1 MSSIQMVIQLN
12 DQFSAVINNI
22 ICSVGLAVS
31 AMYDMQESMNAGIDT
46 SSMEAAREEINQ
58 TAAAAN
64 AMNEALDQQAAPDL
78 VPPAV
83 AGESGEPVSVPVEPP
98 GPIEVPVQWHTDGL
112 EVFTGSGINRFEQ
125 EVQSAN
131 NMLYTLRAT
140 QAQIAARASQTDIFP
155 PEMLADIGNMQ
166 NRLQGI
172 QQRILAIESNPLN
185 MGTDTAN
192 MELEQ
197 LRTQLNQAVREQERM
212 NQAVRD
218 MDVSAAN
225 EAYLRLSQT
234 VSGTERYIRDNVDEQ
249 GRFNQDIQGGVSH
262 AGTLLGTIKQFA
274 ADLIT
279 PESVAKV
286 LELSDSMVQTR
297 ARLDLI
303 VDDGGSVEELQDKI
317 FASAQAARGS
327 YTATIDAVSTL
338 GIQAPQAF
346 RSNDELIG
354 FTELL
359 NKQFVNA
366 GTSEQGMNSVM
377 QQITQSMAAGGLQGE
392 DLSVI
397 MENTPAIVQDMQRYL
412 QEVQG
417 IDASNIKDLASEGVL
432 TAEVIK
438 NSMFYAADETNAKFE
453 SMPMTFGQSVQSIK
467 NTALKAFEPILQKI
481 NEVVNSEEFQT
492 LVDGV
497 IMAIAILAS
506 ILLDVF
512 DAAAMIGGFI
522 ADNWSVISPIVYGIV
537 AALGAYL
544 VVAGIV
550 AVINGI
556 QAISEAVKTAAQML
570 ATDATVAETTAQS
583 GLNATLLACPLTWII
598 LLLIALVVAIFVV
611 CNAIAKMTGAAG
623 SGFGIITGC
632 VNVVIQFFKN
642 LALAVANN
650 ALGMGFAIEALASN
664 MKTAF
669 HNAISSI
676 KSWFYDLLSTGLT
689 VIAGICEAL
698 NKLPFVEF
706 DYSGLTSAA
715 DDFARKAAEAAE
727 SKGTYKDVAEAF
739 NKGNSTFDTFQEG
752 WAEDAFNAGAAW
764 GDGIADKVGNFSLSD
779 LFKTDDQS
787 DDDQSNQDD
796 YLEGLNGALDD
807 SGLGENIGNIA
818 DNTSAIKDS
827 MDITG
832 EELKYLRDIAEQ
844 EVINRYTTA
853 EIKVDM
859 SGMQNN
865 INNGDDIDRF
875 LIKLTDSVNE
885 AVDSMTEGVH
895 A

>member
-155 PEMLADIGNMQ
+155 PEMLVDMGNMQ

-249 GRFNQDIQGGVSH
+249 GRFKQDIQGGVSH

-338 GIQAPQAF
+338 GIQAPP
-346 RSNDELIG
+346 
-354 FTELL
+354 
-359 NKQFVNA
+359 
-366 GTSEQGMNSVM
+366 MN
-377 QQITQSMAAGGLQGE
+377 
-392 DLSVI
+392 
-397 MENTPAIVQDMQRYL
+397 
-412 QEVQG
+412 
-417 IDASNIKDLASEGVL
+417 
-432 TAEVIK
+432 
-438 NSMFYAADETNAKFE
+438 
-453 SMPMTFGQSVQSIK
+453 
-467 NTALKAFEPILQKI
+467 
-481 NEVVNSEEFQT
+481 
-492 LVDGV
+492 
-497 IMAIAILAS
+497 
-506 ILLDVF
+506 
-512 DAAAMIGGFI
+512 
-522 ADNWSVISPIVYGIV
+522 
-537 AALGAYL
+537 
-544 VVAGIV
+544 
-550 AVINGI
+550 
-556 QAISEAVKTAAQML
+556 
-570 ATDATVAETTAQS
+570 
-583 GLNATLLACPLTWII
+583 
-598 LLLIALVVAIFVV
+598 
-611 CNAIAKMTGAAG
+611 
-623 SGFGIITGC
+623 
-632 VNVVIQFFKN
+632 
-642 LALAVANN
+642 
-650 ALGMGFAIEALASN
+650 
-664 MKTAF
+664 
-669 HNAISSI
+669 
-676 KSWFYDLLSTGLT
+676 
-689 VIAGICEAL
+689 
-698 NKLPFVEF
+698 
-706 DYSGLTSAA
+706 
-715 DDFARKAAEAAE
+715 
-727 SKGTYKDVAEAF
+727 
-739 NKGNSTFDTFQEG
+739 
-752 WAEDAFNAGAAW
+752 
-764 GDGIADKVGNFSLSD
+764 
-779 LFKTDDQS
+779 
-787 DDDQSNQDD
+787 
-796 YLEGLNGALDD
+796 
-807 SGLGENIGNIA
+807 
-818 DNTSAIKDS
+818 
-827 MDITG
+827 
-832 EELKYLRDIAEQ
+832 
-844 EVINRYTTA
+844 
-853 EIKVDM
+853 
-859 SGMQNN
+859 
-865 INNGDDIDRF
+865 
-875 LIKLTDSVNE
+875 
-885 AVDSMTEGVH
+885 
-895 A
+895 